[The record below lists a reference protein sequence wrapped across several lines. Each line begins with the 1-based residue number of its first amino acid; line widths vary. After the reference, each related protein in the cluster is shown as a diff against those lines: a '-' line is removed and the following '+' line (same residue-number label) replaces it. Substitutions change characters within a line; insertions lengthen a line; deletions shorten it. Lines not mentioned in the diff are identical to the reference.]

1 MHKLPRT
8 SVKAVGASQGPGPN
22 AAINMSRR
30 GKATRPIKVRPPG
43 RPCRGTVA
51 GRRRRDCPAMTS
63 ALPVPS
69 AHDEGPGSV
78 DDLAGSL
85 RTEVSRLAY
94 HLRIPATKSG
104 ITPTRL
110 AALAALARHDEG
122 CRQGDL
128 AVEMGV
134 SPASMTRLV
143 EIMVTAKW
151 VLRQRDPS
159 DARAFVLRLSGHG
172 RRTLEGLRSEGTSRL
187 SLDIKELTD
196 DERQILA
203 AAIPILRG
211 IADRRLGNES
221 ANR

>member
-1 MHKLPRT
+1 M
-8 SVKAVGASQGPGPN
+8 
-22 AAINMSRR
+22 MS
-30 GKATRPIKVRPPG
+30 AP
-43 RPCRGTVA
+43 
-51 GRRRRDCPAMTS
+51 
-63 ALPVPS
+63 PVPS
-69 AHDEGPGSV
+69 AHGEGPGSV

-110 AALAALARHDEG
+110 AALAALARKDEG

-134 SPASMTRLV
+134 SPASMTRLI
-143 EIMVTAKW
+143 EIMVNAKW

-211 IADRRLGNES
+211 IANRRLRTDS
-221 ANR
+221 ATR